1 MASVFAVAFRYLP
14 RFGSDWVG
22 AWVGA
27 VASTFSLL
35 VMRQLLVASFSV
47 ERANLV
53 YGAVTGVVVLLL
65 WLYFALLLFLMG
77 AVVAAEVAHA
87 RRRQSRLTHL
97 RPRAAEDDAT

>member
-1 MASVFAVAFRYLP
+1 
-14 RFGSDWVG
+14 
-22 AWVGA
+22 VGA

-87 RRRQSRLTHL
+87 RRRQPRLARL
-97 RPRAAEDDAT
+97 RPRAADDDAT